1 MRSQAGNSLVEE
13 VVLWPA
19 GFKVVG
25 RAANVRRVRMVWR
38 QRRQQIGTESQLPC
52 ESGILYRLYDDGM
65 IILSFALYRTT
76 AAIMIIVTQ
85 KIKE

>member
-1 MRSQAGNSLVEE
+1 VPRRVQGGRSRCQRAPRTHGL
-13 VVLWPA
+13 A
-19 GFKVVG
+19 AAA
-25 RAANVRRVRMVWR
+25 AANRFPR
-38 QRRQQIGTESQLPC
+38 

-65 IILSFALYRTT
+65 IILSFALYRTA